1 MSEKK
6 SISFE
11 EALRELEDI
20 AEKLEKG
27 QLSLEDSIKAYE
39 KGMELKKICSDRL
52 TEAEAKI
59 EFLAKG
65 GNGEIIKSTVKRKKD
80 EIEKGNPKQEDD
92 LF

>member
-6 SISFE
+6 ESSFE
-11 EALRELEDI
+11 EALKELEEI

-27 QLSLEDSIKAYE
+27 LLSLEDSIKAYE
-39 KGMELKKICSDRL
+39 RGMVLKKICSERL
-52 TEAEAKI
+52 ADAEAKI

-65 GNGEIIKSTVKRKKD
+65 GDGEVVKTPVKKKKEETSSKSKD
-80 EIEKGNPKQEDD
+80 ED